1 MSNTTVP
8 ARLLSSTT
16 LTVVARS
23 AGAAVTI
30 TLTNGNLPVVARSG
44 TVNVGVT

>member
-1 MSNTTVP
+1 MANTKVP
-8 ARLLSSTT
+8 ARLISSTT

-23 AGAAVTI
+23 TAINI
-30 TLTNGNLPVVARSG
+30 TLTNGNVAVIARSG

>member
-23 AGAAVTI
+23 AAVTI

-44 TVNVGVT
+44 PVNVGVT

>member
-8 ARLLSSTT
+8 SRLIESTT
-16 LTVVARS
+16 LTVVGRS
-23 AGAAVTI
+23 ASVNI
-30 TLTNGNLPVVARSG
+30 TLTNGVLAVVARSG

>member
-16 LTVVARS
+16 LTVVGRS
-23 AGAAVTI
+23 ATVNI
-30 TLTNGNLPVVARSG
+30 TLTNGVLAVVARSG

>member
-1 MSNTTVP
+1 MSNTSVP

-23 AGAAVTI
+23 AAVNI
-30 TLTNGNLPVVARSG
+30 TLTNGILAVVARDG

>member
-8 ARLLSSTT
+8 SRLLSSTT

-23 AGAAVTI
+23 AAVNI
-30 TLTNGNLPVVARSG
+30 TLTNGIVAVIARSG

>member
-23 AGAAVTI
+23 AAVNI

>member
-8 ARLLSSTT
+8 GRLLASTT

-23 AGAAVTI
+23 AAVNI
-30 TLTNGNLPVVARSG
+30 TLTNGVLAVVARSG

>member
-8 ARLLSSTT
+8 SRLIASTT
-16 LTVVARS
+16 LTVVGRS
-23 AGAAVTI
+23 ASVNI
-30 TLTNGNLPVVARSG
+30 TLTNGVLAVVARSG

>member
-8 ARLLSSTT
+8 GRLLASTT

-23 AGAAVTI
+23 AAVNI
-30 TLTNGNLPVVARSG
+30 TLTNGVLPVVARDG

>member
-23 AGAAVTI
+23 AAAVNI
-30 TLTNGNLPVVARSG
+30 TLTNGNVAVIARSG

>member
-16 LTVVARS
+16 LTVVAR
-23 AGAAVTI
+23 AASVNI
-30 TLTNGNLPVVARSG
+30 TLTTGVLAVIARSG

>member
-16 LTVVARS
+16 LTVVGRS
-23 AGAAVTI
+23 AAVNI
-30 TLTNGNLPVVARSG
+30 TLTNGVLAVVARSG